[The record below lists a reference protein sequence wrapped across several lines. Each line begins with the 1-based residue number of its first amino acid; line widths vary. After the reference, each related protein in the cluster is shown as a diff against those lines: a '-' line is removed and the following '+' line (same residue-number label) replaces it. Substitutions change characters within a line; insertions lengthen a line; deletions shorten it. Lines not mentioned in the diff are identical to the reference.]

1 MGPAWGEA
9 PGDGASGERSCLGR
23 FDKPPPVDSE
33 GDGERTPMPSLL
45 DAYSDDLF
53 IF

>member
-9 PGDGASGERSCLGR
+9 PGDGASGESCLGR
-23 FDKPPPVDSE
+23 LDKPPPVDSE
-33 GDGERTPMPSLL
+33 GDGERTPMPSLW
-45 DAYSDDLF
+45 DAYFDDLF